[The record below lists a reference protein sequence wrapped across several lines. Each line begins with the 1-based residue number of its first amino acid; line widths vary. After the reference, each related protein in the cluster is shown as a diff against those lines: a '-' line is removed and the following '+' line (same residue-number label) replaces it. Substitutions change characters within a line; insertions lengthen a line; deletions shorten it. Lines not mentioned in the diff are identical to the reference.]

1 MSSLVPATVS
11 SVSSLTRIPNVGV
24 QPWSLHSLLL
34 VIEAA
39 GLSYLSH
46 VQVKKITVL
55 KNCCLI
61 MLGLFMMG
69 FLGFLVSNFSS
80 LSIS

>member
-46 VQVKKITVL
+46 VQVKKD
-55 KNCCLI
+55 NCIEEL
-61 MLGLFMMG
+61 LFDYVG
-69 FLGFLVSNFSS
+69 FIHDGFSWFLG
-80 LSIS
+80 